1 MGVCMAVNAGMWF
14 ERFVIIVT
22 TLARDFTPA
31 NWKYYNPSYVDI
43 ILFLGTIGM
52 FAALFLLFLR
62 FLPCINIA
70 EVKWSKEESD
80 VHHDDKK
87 QHPDEGTVVE
97 AAYQQE
103 VEKGTAEI

>member
-1 MGVCMAVNAGMWF
+1 MHGMARRRGDGRGSTQRQAIG
-14 ERFVIIVT
+14 
-22 TLARDFTPA
+22 LFT
-31 NWKYYNPSYVDI
+31 
-43 ILFLGTIGM
+43 
-52 FAALFLLFLR
+52 ALFLLFLR

-70 EVKWSKEESD
+70 EVKWAKKESD
-80 VHHDDKK
+80 VLYDDKQ